1 MISLLKGNI
10 KDLEVSSLTILT
22 SSGVGYEVLINELI
36 YSKLILKKDLET
48 EIYIY
53 HHKTENSENLFGFL
67 EIGEKKV
74 FKELIKISGVGG
86 KVAMQIIGIGIT
98 RLLDAISSEDNKTI
112 EGIKG
117 IGKKSAE
124 KIILELKDKD
134 FGISFEKSEEVKKTK
149 IDTDLKKLVLESLT
163 NMGYDIKSVEAILS
177 TSPEE
182 LDSVDKL
189 IPYIIKN
196 I

>member
-1 MISLLKGNI
+1 MISLLKWNI

-22 SSGVGYEVLINELI
+22 SSWVWYEVLINELI

-53 HHKTENSENLFGFL
+53 HHKTENSENLFWFL
-67 EIGEKKV
+67 EIWEKKV
-74 FKELIKISGVGG
+74 FKELIKISWVWW
-86 KVAMQIIGIGIT
+86 KVAMQIIWIWIT

-112 EGIKG
+112 EWIKW

-134 FGISFEKSEEVKKTK
+134 FWISFEKSEEVKKTK

-163 NMGYDIKSVEAILS
+163 NMWYDIKSVEAILS